1 MTKANVKT
9 AIATAIN
16 TTAPAATVVALPEFD
31 SSAKTIIKAY
41 EAFDKAS
48 ARLVDTV
55 NYTMQ
60 SYIDKC
66 TKAGLSKEQA
76 DVNRLGKMIRE
87 SQAVLD
93 IVASGAMEKKTFT
106 EYAQSAMRA
115 FFHGVPFS
123 ASLKNDKN
131 MGLPW
136 GGAKGDKKPTTAGP
150 STETTRAALDK
161 TLCKALE
168 QARALGLNEFA
179 AEILDLCLDRL
190 DGFKE

>member
-1 MTKANVKT
+1 MTKQTVKT
-9 AIATAIN
+9 VTDK
-16 TTAPAATVVALPEFD
+16 APAIVALPEFD
-31 SSAKTIIKAY
+31 SSAKTIIKAH
-41 EAFDKAS
+41 EPLDNAS
-48 ARLVDTV
+48 AKTRDVV

-66 TKAGLSKEQA
+66 TTAGLTKTEA
-76 DVNRLGKMIRE
+76 DVNRLGKMIRD
-87 SQAVLD
+87 SQTVLD
-93 IVASGAMEKKTFT
+93 IVAVGAMEKKTFT

-136 GGAKGDKKPTTAGP
+136 GGAKGGDKKPSKSGP
-150 STETTRAALDK
+150 STQTTREALDK
-161 TLCKALE
+161 TLIKALE
-168 QARALGLNEFA
+168 QARGLGLTEFA
-179 AEILDLCLDRL
+179 AEILDLCIDRL

>member
-1 MTKANVKT
+1 MKKQTVKTVKT
-9 AIATAIN
+9 ATAI
-16 TTAPAATVVALPEFD
+16 VALPEFD
-31 SSAKTIIKAY
+31 SSAKAIIKAH
-41 EAFDKAS
+41 EALDNAS
-48 ARLVDTV
+48 AKTRDVV

-66 TKAGLSKEQA
+66 ATAGLGKTEA

-93 IVASGAMEKKTFT
+93 IVALGAMEKKTFT

-115 FFHGVPFS
+115 FYHGVPFS

-136 GGAKGDKKPTTAGP
+136 GGAKGGDKKTTKAGP

-161 TLCKALE
+161 TLSKALG

-179 AEILDLCLDRL
+179 AEVLDLCLDRL

>member
-1 MTKANVKT
+1 MTKQTVKT
-9 AIATAIN
+9 VTN
-16 TTAPAATVVALPEFD
+16 KAPAIVALPEFD

-48 ARLVDTV
+48 ASLTDTV

-60 SYIDKC
+60 AYIDKC
-66 TKAGLSKEQA
+66 TTAGLSKEQA

-123 ASLKNDKN
+123 ASLKNDKD

-136 GGAKGDKKPTTAGP
+136 GGAKGDKKNASGTVV
-150 STETTRAALDK
+150 STSREALDK

-168 QARALGLNEFA
+168 QARLLGLTEFA
-179 AEILDLCLDRL
+179 ADMLDLCLDRL
-190 DGFKE
+190 DSFKE

>member
-1 MTKANVKT
+1 MKKQTVKT
-9 AIATAIN
+9 AKTQ
-16 TTAPAATVVALPEFD
+16 AALVALPEFD

-48 ARLVDTV
+48 ASLTDTV
-55 NYTMQ
+55 NFTMQ
-60 SYIDKC
+60 AYIDKC
-66 TKAGLSKEQA
+66 TTAGLSKEQS

-87 SQAVLD
+87 SQTVLD
-93 IVASGAMEKKTFT
+93 IVASGAMERKTFT

-123 ASLKNDKN
+123 ASLKNDKD

-136 GGAKGDKKPTTAGP
+136 GGAKGDKKNASGTVV
-150 STETTRAALDK
+150 STTREALDK

-168 QARALGLNEFA
+168 QARLLGLTEFA
-179 AEILDLCLDRL
+179 AEMLDLCIDRL
-190 DGFKE
+190 DSFKE